1 MNNKLKNNFR
11 LLIVEDD
18 KNEIINYKDNLDLFN
33 EINEKED
40 FVIEIDIKNTLQ
52 DGINA
57 IKNNKYD
64 GAIVDLRLKQDNTE
78 AAEGNEIIKSIVGNL
93 RMPAI
98 VVSGFLGDL
107 DPELKNETSL
117 LRFYDRG
124 SIEIVEILDVFKKIY
139 NTGITK
145 ILGEDGLIIKE
156 LTKIFW
162 ERISTNLEYW
172 ISESDDSNKIEKIVS
187 RYIINH
193 LKEGFEIDENGKF
206 EVYHS
211 SEFYIVPPIKKNFF
225 TGDIVEKDGEN
236 YIILMPPC
244 DMATDGKVQN
254 IVLGKIEDIN
264 FSHIKNAKK
273 KLEKNNL
280 DDKSKFKI
288 LGLLN
293 NTYSLNYHFLPQTN
307 AFQGGFIDFRKI
319 KSIKINELKN
329 EYIRV
334 GTISSEFIK
343 DIIARFSQYYSRQG
357 QPNLDISEIYRK
369 ILL

>member
-1 MNNKLKNNFR
+1 MENSFR

-18 KNEIINYKDNLDLFN
+18 KNEIVNYKDNLELFN
-33 EINEKED
+33 EDNKKDGFIIEAD
-40 FVIEIDIKNTLQ
+40 FNTTLQ

-64 GAIVDLRLKQDNTE
+64 GAIVDLKLNQDNIE
-78 AAEGNEIIKSIVGNL
+78 AAEGNVIIKSIVGNL

-98 VVSGFLGDL
+98 VVSGFMGDL

-117 LRFYDRG
+117 LRFYERG
-124 SIEIVEILDVFKKIY
+124 SIEIVEIFNVLKKIY

-172 ISESDDSNKIEKIVS
+172 ISESDNTTKIEKIVS

-193 LKEGFEIDENGKF
+193 LKEGFETDENGEF

-211 SEFYIVPPIKKNFF
+211 SEFYIVPPIKQNYF
-225 TGDIVEKDGEN
+225 TGDIVEKVGIN

-244 DMATDGKVQN
+244 DMATNGKVQN

-264 FSHIKNAKK
+264 FSQIKDAKK
-273 KLEKNNL
+273 KLEKDNS
-280 DDKSKFKI
+280 DDKAKFKI
-288 LGLLN
+288 LSLLN

-307 AFQGGFIDFRKI
+307 AFSGGFIDFRKI
-319 KSIKINELKN
+319 KSVKVKELKV
-329 EYIRV
+329 EYKRV

-343 DIIARFSQYYSRQG
+343 DIISRFSQYYSRQG
-357 QPNLDISEIYRK
+357 QPNLDINAIYKK